1 MSTYRLRN
9 DLDNLTYDLEH
20 LVLGSWGQH
29 LHLGRV
35 CPLEG
40 HCAECWAWERSSKA
54 PPAESLSKKKRTR
67 SLVSLGICVWG
78 RSLSWGWRLWS
89 GRPAGAL
96 ESPNYLVLFLP
107 WRTNA
112 RFCLLFLL
120 CLKAVRCKGGRFFS
134 LDQKR
139 VLFLPLWWMILSPV
153 NLESNPALLRPSE
166 KKVGQKGIFYNFFLL
181 YK

>member
-40 HCAECWAWERSSKA
+40 LCAECWAREREAGRLHWLRACLRGRGHAPWFPWESA
-54 PPAESLSKKKRTR
+54 FGEGPFPE
-67 SLVSLGICVWG
+67 VGGYGQEGQLGPW
-78 RSLSWGWRLWS
+78 
-89 GRPAGAL
+89 

-134 LDQKR
+134 LDQESS
-139 VLFLPLWWMILSPV
+139 LSATLV
-153 NLESNPALLRPSE
+153 NDLVSCQPW
-166 KKVGQKGIFYNFFLL
+166 V
-181 YK
+181 